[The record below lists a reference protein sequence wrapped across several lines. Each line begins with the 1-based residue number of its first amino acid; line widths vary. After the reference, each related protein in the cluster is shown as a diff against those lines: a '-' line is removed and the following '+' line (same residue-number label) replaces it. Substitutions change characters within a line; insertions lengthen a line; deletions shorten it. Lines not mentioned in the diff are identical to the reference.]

1 MKFYTG
7 FRNEKTEY
15 MKTEKYQLNNDN
27 DVKREVV
34 ETLKML
40 YILYILQ
47 AVVSYYKSLQRVL
60 RTC

>member
-1 MKFYTG
+1 
-7 FRNEKTEY
+7 